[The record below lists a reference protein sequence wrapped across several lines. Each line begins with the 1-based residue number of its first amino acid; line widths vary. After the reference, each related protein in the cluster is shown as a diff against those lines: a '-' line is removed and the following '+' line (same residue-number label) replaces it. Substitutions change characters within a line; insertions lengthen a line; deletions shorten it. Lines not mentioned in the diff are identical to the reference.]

1 MLKKSSDYLVVECL
15 LKKWYTCVNIR
26 MERRKAMSNSN
37 DSLSD
42 KLKNLGLAA
51 VISASTITPAVS
63 QNYEDFSKEEKEKFR
78 IETQEMRNEF
88 EAFREDAFK
97 EFDEFRNSVKS
108 NSVTS
113 SEEQKVSEDKP
124 EQKSSVVANKKEES
138 QAVREDKNLEWH
150 TTKDGRI
157 DYACGD
163 DNSIK
168 MNIRMLNVQSLMP
181 KIYQKDNK
189 YHCGSSVSGNF
200 NVVQRM
206 ASMKIQNLVASKMIF
221 DDMNERLKNGE
232 QLNQYETTFYD
243 GFARNGMARLAREGI
258 ELNNE
263 GKLVQNNPRGLLP
276 YENTRSGR

>member
-1 MLKKSSDYLVVECL
+1 
-15 LKKWYTCVNIR
+15 
-26 MERRKAMSNSN
+26 MSNSEN
-37 DSLSD
+37 RLVD
-42 KLKNLGLAA
+42 KIKKVGLAA
-51 VISASTITPAVS
+51 VVSASTITPAVS
-63 QNYEDFSKEEKEKFR
+63 QNYEDFSNEEKEKFR
-78 IETQEMRNEF
+78 IETQEMRNSF
-88 EAFREDAFK
+88 ESFSEDAFK
-97 EFDEFRNSVKS
+97 EFEEFRNSVKS

-113 SEEQKVSEDKP
+113 SEDERVSDDKQEQNGA
-124 EQKSSVVANKKEES
+124 VVANKKEES

-189 YHCGSSVSGNF
+189 YYCGSSVSGNF
-200 NVVQRM
+200 NGVQRM

-221 DDMNERLKNGE
+221 DDMNERLNNGE

-243 GFARNGMARLAREGI
+243 GFARNGMARLAKEGI

-263 GKLVQNNPRGLLP
+263 GKLVQKNPRGLLP
-276 YENTRSGR
+276 YESTRSGR